1 MKENHFIHSISKQ
14 VLKDLPII
22 VFTGKIV
29 VVDTPEAVVPAC
41 TDLLKLHVIGVDTE
55 ARPSFEKHVHYDT
68 SLVQM
73 STDKTCYLFRLNKLG
88 GIPDGLAQVFNNSRT
103 RKIGLGWQC
112 DLHNLN
118 QIGASFR
125 KGSPQAN
132 PYRSCRGSLP
142 ANPTLS
148 PKNCVDLQNIVKDYG
163 ILDLGL
169 ANLTAILFGKRL
181 SKAQQ
186 LSNWEADVLSPE
198 QQVYAATDAWITR
211 EIYVTLQRYEKAPAE
226 LLENL
231 KTYS

>member
-29 VVDTPEAVVPAC
+29 VVDTPEQVAPAC
-41 TDLLKLHVIGVDTE
+41 EDLLKLHVIGVDTE

-68 SLVQM
+68 SLVQL

-118 QIGASFR
+118 SVG
-125 KGSPQAN
+125 G
-132 PYRSCRGSLP
+132 
-142 ANPTLS
+142 LS

-211 EIYVTLQRYEKAPAE
+211 EIYVTLQCYEKAPAE

-231 KTYS
+231 KTYAKVK